1 MKKLFAIIIVL
12 GLTISL
18 FAEKLSFQTG
28 DSFSVSNTDYFFPM
42 DITYTACK
50 CTVTSI
56 KKADDGLWCFTLTA
70 SKSVNTT
77 ATTIFEF
84 YLKKGDVIKMRRVD
98 KPMSECKLKV
108 SSVNWN
114 EISFETE

>member
-1 MKKLFAIIIVL
+1 MKKLFAIIIIM

-18 FAEKLSFQTG
+18 FAEKFSFQTG

-77 ATTIFEF
+77 APTVFEF
-84 YLKKGDVIKMRRVD
+84 FLKKGDVIKMRRVD
-98 KPMSECKLKV
+98 NPMSECKLKV
-108 SSVNWN
+108 TSVNWN